1 MPLWLS
7 RFAGLVTSHQGD
19 RDDHYPRTHF
29 ADHGPHRR
37 HLDFDY
43 AEVAELHRCLLPYL
57 GRAYR
62 A

>member
-1 MPLWLS
+1 MTIIPAHISL
-7 RFAGLVTSHQGD
+7 
-19 RDDHYPRTHF
+19 
-29 ADHGPHRR
+29 R